1 MVTPYRQSCSGGNRP
16 HQPTEQ
22 NLMNKDIIA
31 GKWTQMKGK
40 LKEKWGDLTDDDV
53 DVAEGNAQYLAGKL
67 QERYGWAKDRAEQEI
82 KDFSDRWD
90 KDNT

>member
-1 MVTPYRQSCSGGNRP
+1 
-16 HQPTEQ
+16 
-22 NLMNKDIIA
+22 MNKDIIA

-67 QERYGWAKDRAEQEI
+67 QERYGWAKDRAEQEV
-82 KDFSDRWD
+82 KDFSDRWA
-90 KDNT
+90 KDHT